1 MSTPNPL
8 SQKLRF
14 KARNI
19 AKLLQQY
26 IDIRYGDETYRLG
39 DEKWRES
46 GGKEGIPPGE
56 GGNPPKIRVVSTP
69 RNIYMQEA
77 PSETSQNSNATTANV
92 KNPVFQ
98 ALQDIGELTEKEVVG
113 FQLDNRYGII
123 QDLGVVERM
132 ECSALLPWLRKLASQ
147 ITYILET
154 REQYSAE
161 IKAVYPELLT
171 DLEDARSACDRLQNL
186 LSKQRGI
193 LTSNQYT
200 MMIAEILHYAKIA
213 QQAALQLA
221 DHHEAFVTET
231 VSPLESGPETE
242 WVFKEEKEEFPPKQ
256 PKPKEEE
263 T

>member
-77 PSETSQNSNATTANV
+77 PSETSQSSNATTTNV

-123 QDLGVVERM
+123 QDLGVV
-132 ECSALLPWLRKLASQ
+132 
-147 ITYILET
+147 
-154 REQYSAE
+154 
-161 IKAVYPELLT
+161 
-171 DLEDARSACDRLQNL
+171 
-186 LSKQRGI
+186 
-193 LTSNQYT
+193 
-200 MMIAEILHYAKIA
+200 
-213 QQAALQLA
+213 
-221 DHHEAFVTET
+221 
-231 VSPLESGPETE
+231 
-242 WVFKEEKEEFPPKQ
+242 
-256 PKPKEEE
+256 
-263 T
+263 